1 MRKVKEERR
10 LKASEILANEIKAL
24 NERDNLSSREINRLK
39 RKAKLEAKA
48 NSAARGQVY
57 TTPTQLNFFRV

>member
-1 MRKVKEERR
+1 MKEERR

-48 NSAARGQVY
+48 NSAVRGQV
-57 TTPTQLNFFRV
+57 